1 MAVEKGDYND
11 IPLGL
16 FSERTL
22 HRGWNHIWRS
32 ALCCYSQNA
41 HQMAARINF
50 LTSVLFSRCAID
62 EGRWWLFTVTY
73 TRLYC
78 RNSTRRQQR
87 VPFLLPT
94 IRCSFSKYP
103 PDGSREKHF
112 IMTRPGCYFQNEN
125 GKAARI
131 TLWAALWC
139 YPHIPHQVATWNEYS
154 WWSTLDDLYPGV
166 IPKMHTTWKQRMTN
180 NISWP
185 ELWRYFSE

>member
-22 HRGWNHIWRS
+22 HRGWNHIWWS

-62 EGRWWLFTVTY
+62 EGRRWLFTVTY

-87 VPFLLPT
+87 VPFFITYDPVLFFKIPT
-94 IRCSFSKYP
+94 RWQQRKTFHNDTPWVFFSKWKWKSSTNNFTSSPVMLFPHFP
-103 PDGSREKHF
+103 PDGDTESIF
-112 IMTRPGCYFQNEN
+112 TMIYTWRPIFGYYSQNAHDM
-125 GKAARI
+125 KA
-131 TLWAALWC
+131 
-139 YPHIPHQVATWNEYS
+139 E
-154 WWSTLDDLYPGV
+154 DD
-166 IPKMHTTWKQRMTN
+166 K
-180 NISWP
+180 
-185 ELWRYFSE
+185 